1 MSDKEAVRQER
12 LERLL
17 ELAGIESGTLWK
29 VREDIW
35 MDAFDYE
42 SGRKHHPGLCLRERK
57 TANFYE
63 PIPMLQGGS
72 KQRNFDDIAVKGF
85 GAGKSEHS
93 MTYFGGQVAPVP
105 VQQFVKPAEDWDR
118 DQVEGN
124 WWESSQVVANPD
136 KHRLDEAEMSQAVT
150 WAKRRFGA

>member
-12 LERLL
+12 LARLL

-35 MDAFDYE
+35 MEAFEYD
-42 SGRKHHPGLCLRERK
+42 SARKHHPGLCLRERK

-93 MTYFGGQVAPVP
+93 MTGPSGNLVARAVNRPAFRI
-105 VQQFVKPAEDWDR
+105 FVHD
-118 DQVEGN
+118 G
-124 WWESSQVVANPD
+124 
-136 KHRLDEAEMSQAVT
+136 
-150 WAKRRFGA
+150 KRSEIALQ